1 MSSTISALSA
11 LKALGRFR
19 VIFLSECVASKLTGD
34 CRSSGLS
41 AGISCGKSSQ
51 VFKRTS
57 APDEEGGAELDEE
70 DEEKCLET
78 ICRR

>member
-11 LKALGRFR
+11 LKVLGRLR

-34 CRSSGLS
+34 CRSSKGS
-41 AGISCGKSSQ
+41 AGAGSEQSSQ
-51 VFKRTS
+51 AKERTS
-57 APDEEGGAELDEE
+57 APDDGGGAELEDEE

-78 ICRR
+78 I